1 MTPAVVLLVA
11 LVAEDPAVLRNA
23 PRDDAPAQATLWRGD
38 WLEVRGESAGF
49 LKVYDHRHE
58 RPGYLRPS
66 QVREYRVEESTAP
79 ELASVVRF
87 LREASGYESLGIGYA
102 ALALRSAPA
111 GTDTSELLAAIG
123 SMADRLAR
131 RASARRADA
140 KDAALAA
147 HVAVAESYGVR
158 FEVVE
163 PEEVG
168 GRWPSDAG
176 TLGGF
181 PHLPAT
187 GSAWRSQALPT
198 RICYDGE
205 AWAQVLA
212 APTAAPAERARAAL
226 FLSVDPC
233 RDPVQSPAEARLW
246 NDRRL
251 RALETIDFA
260 TAGALPASLGGRVRL
275 RRAEAL
281 AWRAFDE
288 ARQAHPEAASRA
300 EGAAVRELA
309 LCDRGGLA
317 SEDLELYDETAVR
330 VAASRWATEAPPK
343 ESRARKTVVSFAARA
358 PGETCVRLTDGAG
371 DKAPLLGERCT
382 FGVVW
387 PSALRWAPSGDLA
400 TLAVQPLPAW
410 TELWVLRRA
419 ADGTWGFDTL
429 TAAATDP
436 DVGYVESAGFSPDG
450 GRLLVVRE
458 VRAAG
463 HVSRRFQVLLTAAL
477 SVETWASSADRLVAF
492 KRWSAPSW
500 RAGTLA
506 LR

>member
-11 LVAEDPAVLRNA
+11 LVAEAPAVLRNA

-66 QVREYRVEESTAP
+66 QVRTYRVDESAAL

-87 LREASGYESLGIGYA
+87 LREASGYESLGIGTA
-102 ALALRSAPA
+102 ALALRAAPA
-111 GTDTSELLAAIG
+111 GADTSELLASIG

-140 KDAALAA
+140 KDATLAA
-147 HVAVAESYGVR
+147 HIAVAESYGVK
-158 FEVVE
+158 FEVVD
-163 PEEVG
+163 PQEVG
-168 GRWPSDAG
+168 GRA
-176 TLGGF
+176 
-181 PHLPAT
+181 
-187 GSAWRSQALPT
+187 

-205 AWAQVLA
+205 AWAAVLA
-212 APTAAPAERARAAL
+212 SPVAAPAERARAAL

-233 RDPVQSPAEARLW
+233 RDPVQPPAEARRW

-260 TAGALPASLGGRVRL
+260 AAGALPAALGGRVRL
-275 RRAEAL
+275 RHAEAL

-288 ARQAHPEAASRA
+288 ARQAHADAASRA
-300 EGAAVRELA
+300 EAAAVRELA
-309 LCDRGGLA
+309 LCDRGVLA
-317 SEDLELYDETAVR
+317 PEDLDLYDETAVR
-330 VAASRWATEAPPK
+330 VAASRWATETPPK
-343 ESRARKTVVSFAARA
+343 EKESRTRKTVVSFAARA

-371 DKAPLLGERCT
+371 AQAPLLGERCT

-400 TLAVQPLPAW
+400 TLAVQPLAAW

-450 GRLLVVRE
+450 GHLLVVRE

-463 HVSRRFQVLLTAAL
+463 HLSRRFQVLLTSAL
-477 SVETWASSADRLVAF
+477 SVEKWASSADKLVAF

>member
-23 PRDDAPAQATLWRGD
+23 PRDNAPAQATLWRGD

-58 RPGYLRPS
+58 RPGYVRPS
-66 QVREYRVEESTAP
+66 QVRTYRVDESAAP
-79 ELASVVRF
+79 ELAAVVRF
-87 LREASGYESLGIGYA
+87 LREASGYESLGIGTA
-102 ALALRSAPA
+102 ALALRAAPA
-111 GTDTSELLAAIG
+111 GSDTSELLASIG
-123 SMADRLAR
+123 GMADRLAQ
-131 RASARRADA
+131 RASARRAEA
-140 KDAALAA
+140 KDATLAA
-147 HVAVAESYGVR
+147 HVAVAESYGVK

-163 PEEVG
+163 SEEVG
-168 GRWPSDAG
+168 GRA
-176 TLGGF
+176 
-181 PHLPAT
+181 
-187 GSAWRSQALPT
+187 

-205 AWAQVLA
+205 AWAAVLA
-212 APTAAPAERARAAL
+212 APAAAPAERARAAL

-233 RDPVQSPAEARLW
+233 RDPVQPPTEARLW

-251 RALETIDFA
+251 RALEAIDFA
-260 TAGALPASLGGRVRL
+260 AAGALPASLGGRVRL
-275 RRAEAL
+275 RHAEAL

-288 ARQAHPEAASRA
+288 ARQAHPDAASRA
-300 EGAAVRELA
+300 EAAAVRELA
-309 LCDRGGLA
+309 LCDRGVLA
-317 SEDLELYDETAVR
+317 PEDLDLYDQTAVR
-330 VAASRWATEAPPK
+330 VAASRWATETPPQEK
-343 ESRARKTVVSFAARA
+343 DRRARKTMVSFAMRA

-400 TLAVQPLPAW
+400 TLAVQPLPSW

-419 ADGTWGFDTL
+419 ADGSWGFDTL

-458 VRAAG
+458 VRVAG

-477 SVETWASSADRLVAF
+477 SVERWASTAEKLVAF

>member
-23 PRDDAPAQATLWRGD
+23 PRDNAPAQATLWRGD

-58 RPGYLRPS
+58 RPGYVRPS
-66 QVREYRVEESTAP
+66 QVRQYRVDEGSAP
-79 ELASVVRF
+79 ELAAVVRF

-102 ALALRSAPA
+102 ALALRAAPA

-131 RASARRADA
+131 RASARRADS
-140 KDAALAA
+140 KDATLAA
-147 HVAVAESYGVR
+147 HVAVAESYGVK
-158 FEVVE
+158 FQVTE
-163 PEEVG
+163 PEEIG
-168 GRWPSDAG
+168 GRA
-176 TLGGF
+176 
-181 PHLPAT
+181 
-187 GSAWRSQALPT
+187 RV
-198 RICYDGE
+198 CYDGE
-205 AWAQVLA
+205 AWAAVLA
-212 APTAAPAERARAAL
+212 SPAAAPAERARAAL

-233 RDPVQSPAEARLW
+233 RDPVQPPAQARLW

-251 RALETIDFA
+251 RALEAIDFA
-260 TAGALPASLGGRVRL
+260 AAGALPAALAGRVRL
-275 RRAEAL
+275 RHAEAL

-288 ARQAHPEAASRA
+288 ARQAHADAASRA
-300 EGAAVRELA
+300 EAAAVRELA
-309 LCDRGGLA
+309 LCDRGVLA
-317 SEDLELYDETAVR
+317 PEDLDLYDETAVR
-330 VAASRWATEAPPK
+330 VAASRWATELPPK
-343 ESRARKTVVSFAARA
+343 ESRARKTVVSFAPRA

-371 DKAPLLGERCT
+371 EKAPLLGERCT

-387 PSALRWAPSGDLA
+387 PSALRWAPSGDVA
-400 TLAVQPLPAW
+400 TLAVQPLAAW

-419 ADGTWGFDTL
+419 AGGTWGFDTL
-429 TAAATDP
+429 TAATAEP

-450 GRLLVVRE
+450 GRLLIVRE

-463 HVSRRFQVLLTAAL
+463 HVSRRFQVLVTAAL
-477 SVETWASSADRLVAF
+477 SVEKWASSADKLVAF
-492 KRWSAPSW
+492 KHWSAPSW